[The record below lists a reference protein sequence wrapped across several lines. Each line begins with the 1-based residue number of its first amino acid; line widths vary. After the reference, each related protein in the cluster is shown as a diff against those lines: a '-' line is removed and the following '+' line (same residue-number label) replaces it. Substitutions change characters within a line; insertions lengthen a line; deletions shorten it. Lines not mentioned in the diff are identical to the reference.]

1 MALIS
6 FLKGANQG
14 STVELVGEKIVLGR
28 NQDCTVVL
36 NVPAVSR
43 EHAVIRRIQDKFY
56 IEDMKS
62 RNGTFVNNKE
72 VTTRT
77 LLKDNDK
84 IKICDNLLAFFENP
98 PKAPLPPDIN
108 KADPAPE
115 EEEEDSSTVEAT
127 LTGSSKQILEAQPA
141 EKLALLIEVGAD
153 LSQTFNV
160 EQLLPKIVDSLFQV
174 FRQADR
180 GFIILGENGKLIPKV
195 TKSRRGGE
203 DDSTPRFSR
212 KIVNRCL
219 ETGQSV
225 LSEDASS
232 DKQFDLSQSIADC
245 RIRSVM
251 LAPLLSRT
259 SGKAFG
265 VIQLD
270 TQDRFKKFTQDDLRL
285 LLSVAGQAA
294 IALENARMHE
304 SLVARAGL
312 ERDLKLAHQVQMSF
326 LPKKPPQAK
335 GYDFFAHYESAQEVG
350 GDYYDFIPLPD
361 ARMGIMVGDVAGKG
375 MPAALLMAKIS
386 ADARFCSLTEKS
398 LADVVYRLNEL
409 MQEAGM
415 LDRFITLSAMMLD
428 ANNHSVAMASAGH
441 SPPIVYHKATNEY
454 AEATPRDLAGF
465 PLGVAEGIPY
475 GATTINLDPGD
486 CVIQYTDGV
495 PEARSRDDKEFGN
508 ANVFSALKAG
518 PATAQEIGQ
527 RLVSAVKQ
535 HALGRK
541 PHDDVTI
548 VCFGRQ

>member
-6 FLKGANQG
+6 FIKGANQG
-14 STVELVGEKIVLGR
+14 STMELVGEKIILGR

-43 EHAVIRRIQDKFY
+43 EHAVIRRIQGKFY

-62 RNGTFVNNKE
+62 RNGTFVNNRE

-84 IKICDNLLAFFENP
+84 IKICDNLLTFFESP
-98 PKAPLPPDIN
+98 PKVPLPSDLQRGDQPQ
-108 KADPAPE
+108 
-115 EEEEDSSTVEAT
+115 EEEDESSSTVEAT
-127 LTGSSKQILEAQPA
+127 LSGSSKQILEAQPS
-141 EKLALLIEVGAD
+141 EKLALLIEIGAD

-180 GFIILGENGKLIPKV
+180 GFIILGEDGKLIPKV
-195 TKSRRGGE
+195 TKSRRG
-203 DDSTPRFSR
+203 DDTSTPRFSR

-251 LAPLLSRT
+251 LAPLLSRS
-259 SGKAFG
+259 SGMAIG

-270 TQDRFKKFTQDDLRL
+270 TQDRSKKFTQDDLKL
-285 LLSVAGQAA
+285 LLSVASQAA
-294 IALENARMHE
+294 IALENAKMHE

-326 LPKKPPQAK
+326 LPKKPPQAE
-335 GYDFFAHYESAQEVG
+335 GYEFFAHYESAQEVG
-350 GDYYDFIPLPD
+350 GDYYDFIPLPN

-398 LADVVYRLNEL
+398 LADIVYRLNEL

-415 LDRFITLSAMMLD
+415 LDRFVTLSAILMD
-428 ANNHSVAMASAGH
+428 ANNHTVTLASAGH
-441 SPPIVYHKATNEY
+441 NPPILFRKAQNKYE
-454 AEATPRDLAGF
+454 EAITRDITGF
-465 PLGVAEGIPY
+465 PLGIAEERY
-475 GATTINLDPGD
+475 DTATVILEPGD
-486 CVIQYTDGV
+486 CIVQFTDGV
-495 PEARSRDDKEFGN
+495 PEARSRDDKEFGSD
-508 ANVFSALKAG
+508 NVFAALKAG
-518 PATAQEIGQ
+518 PSTAKEMGQ
-527 RLVSAVKQ
+527 RLVDAVRQ

-541 PHDDVTI
+541 PHDDVTV

>member
-6 FLKGANQG
+6 FIKGANQG
-14 STVELVGEKIVLGR
+14 TTMELVGDKIILGR

-43 EHAVIRRIQDKFY
+43 EHAVIRRIQGKFY

-84 IKICDNLLAFFENP
+84 IKICDNLLAFFEAA
-98 PKAPLPPDIN
+98 PKVPLPQDLTTGPQDI
-108 KADPAPE
+108 E
-115 EEEEDSSTVEAT
+115 EDEEDSSTVEAT
-127 LTGSSKQILEAQPA
+127 LSGSSKQILEAQPA
-141 EKLALLIEVGAD
+141 EKLAMLLELGAD
-153 LSQTFNV
+153 LAQTFNT
-160 EQLLPKIVDSLFQV
+160 EELLPKIVDSLFQV

-180 GFIILGENGKLIPKV
+180 GFIILGEDGKLIPKV
-195 TKSRRGGE
+195 TKTRRGGE

-251 LAPLLSRT
+251 LAPLLSRS

-270 TQDRFKKFTQDDLRL
+270 TQDRFKKFTHDDLKL
-285 LLSVAGQAA
+285 LLSVASQAA
-294 IALENARMHE
+294 ISLESAQMHE
-304 SLVARAGL
+304 NLVARAGL

-326 LPKKPPQAK
+326 LPKKLPQAA

-350 GDYYDFIPLPD
+350 GDYYDFIPMPD
-361 ARMGIMVGDVAGKG
+361 ARMGIMIGDVAGKG
-375 MPAALLMAKIS
+375 VPAALLMAKVS
-386 ADARFCSLTEKS
+386 ADARISSLTEKTMG
-398 LADVVYRLNEL
+398 DVLYRLNES
-409 MQEAGM
+409 MQEAGL
-415 LDRFITLSAMMLD
+415 LDRFVTLSAMMLD
-428 ANNHSVAMASAGH
+428 PKNHSVAMASAGH
-441 SPPIVYHKATNEY
+441 NPPIIYRKAQNKFE
-454 AEATPRDLAGF
+454 EATPRDLAGF
-465 PLGVAEGIPY
+465 PLGVADGIPY
-475 GATTINLDPGD
+475 DAATVSLEPGD
-486 CVIQYTDGV
+486 CVVQFTDGV
-495 PEARSRDDKEFGN
+495 PEARSREDVEFGQDR
-508 ANVFSALKAG
+508 VFAALQGG
-518 PATAQEIGQ
+518 PATAKEMGL
-527 RLVSAVKQ
+527 RLVNAVKQ

-541 PHDDVTI
+541 PHDDVTV
-548 VCFGRQ
+548 VCFGRK

>member
-6 FLKGANQG
+6 FIKGANQG
-14 STVELVGEKIVLGR
+14 STMELVGEKIILGR

-43 EHAVIRRIQDKFY
+43 EHAVIRRIQGKFY

-84 IKICDNLLAFFENP
+84 IKICDNLLAFFESP
-98 PKAPLPPDIN
+98 PKAPLPSDLRRGDQPQ
-108 KADPAPE
+108 
-115 EEEEDSSTVEAT
+115 EEEDESSSTVEAT
-127 LTGSSKQILEAQPA
+127 LAGSSKQILEAQPS
-141 EKLALLIEVGAD
+141 EKLAMLIEIGAD

-160 EQLLPKIVDSLFQV
+160 EQLLSKIVDSLFQV

-180 GFIILGENGKLIPKV
+180 GFIILGEDGKLIPKV
-195 TKSRRGGE
+195 TKSRHG
-203 DDSTPRFSR
+203 DDIGTPRFSR

-251 LAPLLSRT
+251 LAPLLSR
-259 SGKAFG
+259 SGMAIG

-270 TQDRFKKFTQDDLRL
+270 TQDRFKKFTQDDLKL
-285 LLSVAGQAA
+285 LLSVASQAA
-294 IALENARMHE
+294 IALENAKMHE

-335 GYDFFAHYESAQEVG
+335 GYEFFAHYESAQEVG
-350 GDYYDFIPLPD
+350 GDYYDFIPLPN

-375 MPAALLMAKIS
+375 VPAALLMAKIS

-398 LADVVYRLNEL
+398 LGDVVNRLNEL
-409 MQEAGM
+409 MQEAGV
-415 LDRFITLSAMMLD
+415 LDRFVTLSAMLMD
-428 ANNHSVAMASAGH
+428 ANHHTVTMASAGH
-441 SPPIVYHKATNEY
+441 GPPILFRKAQNKYE
-454 AEATPRDLAGF
+454 EAITRDLAGF

-475 GATTINLDPGD
+475 ASATVTLEPGD
-486 CVIQYTDGV
+486 CIVQFTDGV
-495 PEARSRDDKEFGN
+495 PEARSRDDKEFGSD
-508 ANVFSALKAG
+508 NVFAALRAG
-518 PATAQEIGQ
+518 PPTAGEMGQ
-527 RLVSAVKQ
+527 RLVNAVKQ

-541 PHDDVTI
+541 PHDDVTV